1 MKWIH
6 SSPKEIGEN
15 QIAVNN
21 KIPTSIAF
29 HDR

>member
-6 SSPKEIGEN
+6 SSQKKNGEN

-21 KIPTSIAF
+21 KIPTSIAL
-29 HDR
+29 HYR